1 MQETHRPPLAAPTQP
16 PQPGTRP
23 AGAPADAPGL
33 SSVTGAFRQPN
44 LSRRDPD
51 PRRLAGLT
59 GWAAA
64 LGLVGLVV
72 GVRGLIAIIIGG
84 IPGWYEP
91 TLIVMG
97 LVGIGLTAGAFVTVQ
112 RGRLPWILLG
122 AGTGVLLSSIITTAL
137 L

>member
-1 MQETHRPPLAAPTQP
+1 MAVPTQP
-16 PQPGTRP
+16 PQPGAQP
-23 AGAPADAPGL
+23 AGAPGL
-33 SSVTGAFRQPN
+33 SSVTGAFRRPN
-44 LSRRDPD
+44 FSRPGPD
-51 PRRLAGLT
+51 PRRLAGLA

-97 LVGIGLTAGAFVTVQ
+97 LVGIGLTAGAFITVQ
-112 RGRLPWILLG
+112 HGRLPWILLG
-122 AGTGVLLSSIITTAL
+122 GGTGVLLASIITTAL